1 MWHIADDVAG
11 VVVDVAAVD
20 AAAVAADDDESSP
33 AALPGS
39 TVLPQEQLELELQ
52 DSPCADAT
60 GNSPRT
66 LISGACE
73 AARASRVE

>member
-1 MWHIADDVAG
+1 MADDVAG
-11 VVVDVAAVD
+11 VVVDVA
-20 AAAVAADDDESSP
+20 AADDDESSP

-39 TVLPQEQLELELQ
+39 TEQLELELQ

-73 AARASRVE
+73 AARALRVE